1 MVRFLILILV
11 LSLPGC
17 STRSSETL
25 VLDTDSGIIDLAEQ
39 LPGEWQRVCI
49 LPPYS
54 TNRTA
59 RELLGFDYDVESR
72 SAIPAS
78 DGITL
83 LLAVDNGT
91 VVGAFEIGRRNIDFA
106 SLGAVC
112 YGRSEARFSLPEQ
125 GWPHARHAR

>member
-59 RELLGFDYDVESR
+59 KELLGLDYNVELR
-72 SAIPAS
+72 TNIAS
-78 DGITL
+78 SDSITL
-83 LLAVDNGT
+83 LLTVDT
-91 VVGAFEIGRRNIDFA
+91 VAVVGAFEIGRRNIDFS

-125 GWPHARHAR
+125 GWPHASHAR

>member
-25 VLDTDSGIIDLAEQ
+25 VLDTDSGIVDLAEQ

-59 RELLGFDYDVESR
+59 RELLGFDYNVESR

-83 LLAVDNGT
+83 LLAVDSGA
-91 VVGAFEIGRRNIDFA
+91 VAGAFEIGRQNIDFA